1 MFELR
6 RPRSITAESF
16 STTKP
21 RPAIWQRVK
30 AELAQNGALF
40 LLALPGMALLIV
52 FHYCTLPFILIAF
65 KDFRAADGLWGSKW
79 VGFKNFAFLF
89 GGTGRGWLVVRNTVL
104 YSLTFMVLGTVLALA
119 VAILLSKVHTSR
131 ASAAYRLVLFLPRF
145 ISWVVIAYIG
155 YGFLH
160 TKTGMLNGL
169 LVTLG
174 REPIEWYRTPEV
186 WPFILVAAS
195 IWTGLGSGA
204 IMYLAGILRINPE
217 YYEAAQI
224 DGANEWQQTWF
235 VTLPSLVPLI
245 IILNLLALGNILRAN
260 FGLFYQMPMQYKN
273 PQLIRTTD
281 VIETYVYRALTSGQ
295 MELATAA
302 GLYQSGVGLVL
313 VVAAN
318 WVVRKI
324 DPDRSLF

>member
-1 MFELR
+1 MFELHKPSSTPVQGSAATE
-6 RPRSITAESF
+6 PRSTVW
-16 STTKP
+16 
-21 RPAIWQRVK
+21 RRVR
-30 AELAQNGALF
+30 AELDRNGALF
-40 LLALPGMALLIV
+40 LLALPGMLLLIV
-52 FHYCTLPFILIAF
+52 FKYCTLPYILIAF

-79 VGFKNFAFLF
+79 VGLKNFAFLF
-89 GGTGRGWLVVRNTVL
+89 GGTGRGGLIVRNTVL
-104 YSLTFMVLGTVLALA
+104 YSLTFMVLGTVLALVVA
-119 VAILLSKVHTSR
+119 VLLSKVHKSPV
-131 ASAAYRLVLFLPRF
+131 SGVYRLVLFLPRF
-145 ISWVVIAYIG
+145 VSWVIIAYIG

-169 LVTLG
+169 LAASG
-174 REPIEWYRTPEV
+174 REPVEWYRTPEY
-186 WPFILVAAS
+186 WPFILVASS

-224 DGANEWQQTWF
+224 DGANEWQQAWYI
-235 VTLPSLVPLI
+235 TLPSLMPLI
-245 IILNLLALGNILRAN
+245 IILNLLALGNIMRAN

-281 VIETYVYRALTSGQ
+281 VIETYVYRALVSGQ
-295 MELATAA
+295 LELATAA